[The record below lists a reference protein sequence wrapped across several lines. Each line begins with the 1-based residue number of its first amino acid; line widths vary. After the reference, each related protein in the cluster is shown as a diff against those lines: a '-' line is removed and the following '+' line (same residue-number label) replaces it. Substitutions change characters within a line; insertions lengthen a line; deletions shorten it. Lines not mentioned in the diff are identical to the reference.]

1 MRQFRPLTKRTIDVT
16 INMSKP
22 RYKWRPMQRATTFK
36 PPAEDLIA
44 LVMGEGLSRDEAIA
58 KIEEDRDAIFVNDLY
73 QVSAHFVADV
83 GMVQLNIR
91 RRDGG
96 PILRD
101 WRHFQNIKNDILG
114 PECEAVE
121 LYPAESRLVD
131 QANKFHLWGFPDA
144 RRFPFGWT
152 EREVN
157 YDDNGT
163 ATPGMKQRPL

>member
-1 MRQFRPLTKRTIDVT
+1 ME
-16 INMSKP
+16 
-22 RYKWRPMQRATTFK
+22 RATSFK

-44 LVMGEGLSRDEAIA
+44 HVMNGDQVSREEAIR
-58 KIEEDRDAIFVNDLY
+58 KIEEDRDAIFVNDIY
-73 QVSAHFVADV
+73 QVSAHAVEDV

-131 QANKFHLWGFPDA
+131 CANKFHLWGFPDPTL
-144 RRFPFGWT
+144 RFPFGWNN
-152 EREVN
+152 REVN